1 MSAPIAP
8 GPPAMPDAFSTG
20 LAQAWWN
27 GSVAADVAM
36 APLGGADAVAQRAR
50 QRLADLLAHAAR
62 HSPLYRKVLGG
73 RPASALRLADLPV
86 MRKADLM
93 QRFDQWVTDPA
104 LTLDALRAFMAD
116 RTRIGEAFGGRYIV
130 WESSGSSGA
139 PGIFVQDPFAMAVN
153 DALEALRRPVLD
165 PMRAWV
171 DPLGLT
177 QRIAFVGAI
186 DGHFASTVSIE
197 RLRRL
202 NPYLAPRL
210 HGISFLQPIA
220 ALAAEIDAMAPTV
233 IATYPSVALLLAEAH
248 RRGQLRTRPR
258 EIWTGGEDLSAT
270 QRQRIREAFDCDVV
284 NSYGASEFLSLA
296 SECRHGRL
304 HLNSDWCILESVDAQ
319 GAAVAPGH
327 RGATTLLTNLANRV
341 QPLLRYDLGDRVVY
355 AAEPC
360 ACGSCLPL
368 IEIHGRCDDTLRLGR
383 AGTSRVQVTPLALT
397 TVLEEDA
404 GLVDFQLVQEGP
416 SELMLCTGLQGP
428 AAIAALR
435 HARPVLAA
443 FLAAQGAAGVRI
455 RCRSGEPAQRGRSG
469 KIQRV
474 LRAPGAA

>member
-1 MSAPIAP
+1 MSPSFSSAF
-8 GPPAMPDAFSTG
+8 PDAW
-20 LAQAWWN
+20 LI
-27 GSVAADVAM
+27 GSVAADVAV
-36 APLGGADAVAQRAR
+36 APFGGATAIAQRVQ

-62 HSPLYRKVLGG
+62 HSPLYREVLGG
-73 RPASALRLADLPV
+73 RPASTVQLADLPV

-93 QRFDQWVTDPA
+93 QRFDQWVTDPG
-104 LTLDALRAFMAD
+104 LTLDAVRTFMTD
-116 RTRIGEAFGGRYIV
+116 RTRIGEAFRGRYIV

-165 PMRAWV
+165 PMRALV
-171 DPLGLT
+171 DPMGLAE
-177 QRIAFVGAI
+177 RIAFVGAI

-202 NPYLAPRL
+202 NPYLSSRL

-220 ALAAEIDAMAPTV
+220 ALVAELDAMAPTV
-233 IATYPSVALLLAEAH
+233 IATYPSVALLLAEEH
-248 RRGQLRTRPR
+248 RRGRLRTRPR
-258 EIWTGGEDLSAT
+258 EIWTGGEDLSSA
-270 QRQRIREAFDCDVV
+270 QRQRIREAFDCAVV

-304 HLNSDWCILESVDAQ
+304 HLNSDWCILESVDAD

-341 QPLLRYDLGDRVVY
+341 QPLLRYDLGDRVAYV
-355 AAEPC
+355 AEPC
-360 ACGSCLPL
+360 ACGSCLPV

-383 AGTSRVQVTPLALT
+383 AGARRVHLTPLALT

-416 SELMLCTGLQGP
+416 CELTLRTGLRGP
-428 AAIAALR
+428 AAVATLR
-435 HARPVLAA
+435 TARPVLAA
-443 FLAAQGAAGVRI
+443 FLAAQGAVGVHI
-455 RCRSGEPAQRGRSG
+455 HCRSGEPAQRGRSG